1 MKAVFDPVVNEVIKL
16 VKHQISQVKGVDNV
30 VKAVVL
36 VGGFGESRYLQQR
49 IRDAIRPVE
58 LMAPLDQ

>member
-1 MKAVFDPVVNEVIKL
+1 MKAAFDPVVNEVIKL
-16 VKHQISQVKGVDNV
+16 VKHQIGGVKGIDNV

-49 IRDAIRPVE
+49 IREAISPIE
-58 LMAPLDQ
+58 LITPLDQ